1 MFDKGLDDNGHF
13 YTIIISIVEELCIKI
28 QENIQI
34 SNQKYMILFNL
45 ITYIVYGV
53 KTNFG
58 RSEYG

>member
-45 ITYIVYGV
+45 ITYIVYG
-53 KTNFG
+53 
-58 RSEYG
+58 

>member
-13 YTIIISIVEELCIKI
+13 YTCTIIISIVEELCIKI

-45 ITYIVYGV
+45 ITYIVYG
-53 KTNFG
+53 
-58 RSEYG
+58 